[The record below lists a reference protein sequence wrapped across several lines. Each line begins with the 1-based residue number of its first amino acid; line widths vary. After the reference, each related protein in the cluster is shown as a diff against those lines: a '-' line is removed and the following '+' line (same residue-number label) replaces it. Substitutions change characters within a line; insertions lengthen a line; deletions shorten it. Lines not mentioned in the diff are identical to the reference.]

1 MQRID
6 RLRRLMAEQ
15 DLDAVV
21 LTTPHNVLY
30 TTGYTS
36 VLEKWQ
42 LHEPLAAAVVPIDP
56 DKPVVLAI
64 PEANLA
70 LLMVQEEAGKPDRAG
85 EIRVFDM
92 INFCEVMRSEDPAA
106 AASSIGQEAAKLYG
120 ERVRGACEPDI
131 LASIKA
137 TLEAH
142 GLDAGRIGFD
152 DLRVMDRLS
161 TAGMRYSGA
170 DALETLIRSRL
181 VKTEP
186 ELEAFRRVG
195 KVADRSLM
203 AAANALRPGVS
214 WDEVQYAVADAMVRM
229 DATPVDE
236 GAMLFG
242 GTFQGSFL
250 PELFRT
256 RDDRPLSEGQIVI
269 LETQGIC
276 EDIWID
282 INRTAV
288 IGEPSGEYQHLHDT
302 LRDAF
307 EQMVAQLR
315 PGCSTGDLPRIAR
328 DHLVDAGIPVPDKLL
343 VLAHGIGHMTLEFPF
358 DFPAQ
363 GRQGA
368 AGFEIEKDMVLSL
381 DCLYFGGE
389 LGPCHMENVY
399 IIEEGGAK
407 STYETPLELLGPR

>member
-1 MQRID
+1 MERIH
-6 RLRRLMAEQ
+6 RLRGLMAAEG
-15 DLDAVV
+15 LDAVV

-30 TTGYTS
+30 ATGYRS

-42 LHEPLAAAVVPIDP
+42 LHEPLCAAVVPLAE
-56 DKPVVLAI
+56 DKPVVLAL

-70 LLMVQEEAGKPDRAG
+70 LLMVQEEAGRPDRAG

-106 AASSIGQEAAKLYG
+106 AASTIGKASAELYG
-120 ERVRGACEPDI
+120 ARVRGRCEPDV
-131 LASIKA
+131 LASIA
-137 TLEAH
+137 VTLGDH
-142 GLDAGRIGFD
+142 GLERGRIGFD
-152 DLRVMDRLS
+152 DLRVMHRLDGLGFTGS
-161 TAGMRYSGA
+161 
-170 DALETLIRSRL
+170 DALETLIRSRM
-181 VKTEP
+181 VKTAP

-195 KVADRSLM
+195 TVGDRAL
-203 AAANALRPGVS
+203 AAAVEALRPGVS

-242 GTFQGSFL
+242 GTFQGAFL

-256 RDDRPLSEGQIVI
+256 RGDRPLDEGQIVI
-269 LETQGIC
+269 LETQGVC

-288 IGEPSGEYQHLHDT
+288 IGEPSPEYQRLHDV

-307 EQMVAQLR
+307 LQMVDRMR
-315 PGCSTGDLPRIAR
+315 PGAFTGDLPRIAH
-328 DHLVDAGIPVPDKLL
+328 DHLVAEGIPVPDKLL

-358 DFPAQ
+358 AYPAQ
-363 GRQGA
+363 GRAGT
-368 AGFEIEKDMVLSL
+368 AGFEIEKDMVISL

-399 IIEEGGAK
+399 IIGDDGAE
-407 STYETPLELLGPR
+407 STYATPLELMGPR

>member
-1 MQRID
+1 MGRVQ
-6 RLRRLMAEQ
+6 RLRRLMADEA
-15 DLDAVV
+15 LDAVV

-30 TTGYTS
+30 AAGYRS

-42 LHEPLAAAVVPIDP
+42 LHEPLAAAIVPVDQ

-106 AASSIGQEAAKLYG
+106 AASTIGQESVKLYG
-120 ERVRGACEPDI
+120 ERVRGRCEPDI
-131 LASIKA
+131 LSSIRA
-137 TLEAH
+137 ALTDH
-142 GLDAGRIGFD
+142 GLDAVRVGFD
-152 DLRVMDRLS
+152 DLRVMHRLAATGLRFTGS
-161 TAGMRYSGA
+161 

-186 ELEAFRRVG
+186 EIETFRRVG
-195 KVADRSLM
+195 KVGDKALR
-203 AAANALRPGVS
+203 AAADALRPGVL
-214 WDEVQYAVADAMVRM
+214 WDDVQHAVADAMVRM

-242 GTFQGSFL
+242 GTFRGGFI

-256 RDDRPLSEGQIVI
+256 RGNRPLDVGQIVI
-269 LETQGIC
+269 LETQGVC
-276 EDIWID
+276 EDVWID

-288 IGEPSGEYQHLHDT
+288 IGEPTAEYQRLHDT

-307 EQMVAQLR
+307 EEMVARMR
-315 PGCSTGDLPRIAR
+315 PGCFTGELPRIAH
-328 DHLVDAGIPVPDKLL
+328 DHLEAEGVPVPDKLL

-358 DFPAQ
+358 EFPAQ
-363 GRQGA
+363 GRAGA
-368 AGFEIEKDMVLSL
+368 AGFELEENMVISL

-399 IIEEGGAK
+399 IIGNDGAEC
-407 STYETPLELLGPR
+407 TYATPLELLGPR